1 MTDIV
6 QNLFNDHERDA
17 AELDRSAKGS
27 TAKRKWLACMSERD
41 YLDLKRWAA
50 EDGVTMAE
58 VQSRMIAYE
67 RRRRRRRAN

>member
-1 MTDIV
+1 
-6 QNLFNDHERDA
+6 
-17 AELDRSAKGS
+17 
-27 TAKRKWLACMSERD
+27 MSERD

-67 RRRRRRRAN
+67 RRRRRRRAK

>member
-1 MTDIV
+1 MADIE
-6 QNLFNDHERDA
+6 NLFSEHERDA

-41 YLDLKRWAA
+41 YLDLKGWAR

-58 VQSRMIAYE
+58 LLSRMLAYE